1 MYVENTLCCK
11 GSGLVSSLPWAQIT
25 VLCTQ
30 ATAIPSNCLK
40 VSGPPQGFVLT
51 SQLNTNWS
59 QTYRYTLSWAGDQ
72 YNSSFAG
79 GVNVSIDA
87 TQSGCGLYIN
97 TCSLGGINYGAIN
110 STVAPLSWQVVPSAT
125 FYQNLTGTTAADAWT
140 TSNLAWNNATTGCQ
154 SAPLGSLTTAFWN
167 SGAFTTWV
175 GIQSTC
181 TGNSSTIV
189 KL

>member
-1 MYVENTLCCK
+1 M
-11 GSGLVSSLPWAQIT
+11 Q
-25 VLCTQ
+25 
-30 ATAIPSNCLK
+30 

-110 STVAPLSWQVVPSAT
+110 STGACVVGEGGEAVGLLLLFVAS
-125 FYQNLTGTTAADAWT
+125 
-140 TSNLAWNNATTGCQ
+140 
-154 SAPLGSLTTAFWN
+154 SLRIFAI
-167 SGAFTTWV
+167 S
-175 GIQSTC
+175 
-181 TGNSSTIV
+181 
-189 KL
+189 L